1 MGLNDIHA
9 ASGNVTSAVEEISQS
24 SARQQEA
31 VTQINAAM
39 REISTVTQSMAAQA
53 QQTSAS
59 SHMLFQQS
67 ETLNASIRRLSSIIG

>member
-1 MGLNDIHA
+1 
-9 ASGNVTSAVEEISQS
+9 
-24 SARQQEA
+24 
-31 VTQINAAM
+31 
-39 REISTVTQSMAAQA
+39 MAAQA